1 LAGPRFKRRA
11 LLLPVAVIVFA
22 VDRLTKVWVQQ
33 HLVLHQSEPV
43 LGGAVYLTHTQNT
56 GMAFSLGAS
65 LGGLFL
71 VIALLA
77 VAGILISYPRLPAG
91 ETWMPVAMGLV
102 LGGAV
107 GNAYDRVV
115 SGSVTDFID
124 LRFWPVFNLADSC
137 IVVGALIL
145 IWRLSAKPDKG

>member
-1 LAGPRFKRRA
+1 
-11 LLLPVAVIVFA
+11 
-22 VDRLTKVWVQQ
+22 
-33 HLVLHQSEPV
+33 
-43 LGGAVYLTHTQNT
+43 
-56 GMAFSLGAS
+56 
-65 LGGLFL
+65 
-71 VIALLA
+71 
-77 VAGILISYPRLPAG
+77 
-91 ETWMPVAMGLV
+91 MGLV

-145 IWRLSAKPDKG
+145 IWRLSVKPDKG